1 MLPFNFRD
9 LQWTSVL
16 SGGKSIDDPTN
27 LSMAHTHTHA
37 HSLILRSHQYKSY
50 AAYSSLGPGDG
61 QPHGQPSMRSQF
73 SSLQPTSMVVE
84 QEEQVV
90 PAKVYPR
97 QCVVHKLDNVSL
109 NFFLVSDGSKVR
121 GVSTHAHTHTGQSDS
136 WPRRLLLPRPQL
148 LPKRCGHPWLW
159 WF

>member
-16 SGGKSIDDPTN
+16 SGGNSIDDPTN
-27 LSMAHTHTHA
+27 LSMARTHA
-37 HSLILRSHQYKSY
+37 HSPILRSHQYKSY

-90 PAKVYPR
+90 QAKVYPR
-97 QCVVHKLDNVSL
+97 QSVVHKLDNVSL
-109 NFFLVSDGSKVR
+109 KFFLVTDGSKIR
-121 GVSTHAHTHTGQSDS
+121 GVYSHTHTHTHTHRSI
-136 WPRRLLLPRPQL
+136 
-148 LPKRCGHPWLW
+148 
-159 WF
+159 